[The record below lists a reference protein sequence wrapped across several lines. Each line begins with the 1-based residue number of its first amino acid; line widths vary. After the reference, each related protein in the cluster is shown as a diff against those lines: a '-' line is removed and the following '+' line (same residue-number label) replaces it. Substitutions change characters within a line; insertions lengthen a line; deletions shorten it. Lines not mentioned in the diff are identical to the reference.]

1 MVWFLLALSRIY
13 RCTKR
18 YRNEYESAV
27 LSSSTP
33 ISISYF
39 IVIHIIS
46 DIIMYPEVFF
56 IHVTCSCNNVS
67 RKSHKKWFYSGVR
80 VFISSLM
87 SLAMDLKKKQ
97 TNYFHFWQSIRNQ
110 RREFAQFFHSPN
122 ISFHD
127 AVLSSESLQET
138 LIPFFVLL
146 KQKQRNLLPF

>member
-1 MVWFLLALSRIY
+1 MYKEIQKWVRICSFQFEHTNINIVFHRDTYYFWHNYVSR
-13 RCTKR
+13 
-18 YRNEYESAV
+18 S
-27 LSSSTP
+27 
-33 ISISYF
+33 
-39 IVIHIIS
+39 
-46 DIIMYPEVFF
+46 FF
-56 IHVTCSCNNVS
+56 IQVTCSCNNVS
-67 RKSHKKWFYSGVR
+67 QSLTKKWFYSGVR

-110 RREFAQFFHSPN
+110 RREFAKYFHSPN

-146 KQKQRNLLPF
+146 NQKQRNLLPF